1 MNIQGYTLLEHQI
14 LPELSSE
21 GYIWKHETSG
31 ARVFYLRNPKDSNKV
46 FCISFCTP
54 PEDDCG
60 IPHILEHSVLC
71 GSDKFPLKDPFIQLA
86 KGSLNTF
93 LNAMTYPD
101 KTMYPVA
108 SENDQDFLNL
118 MDVYMN
124 AVFFPNILKDPR
136 ILMQEGWHHE
146 ITDDLSQLSIKGV
159 VYNEMKGAF
168 SSPEDV
174 LFADIKKHL
183 YPDTPYTYESGGDPK
198 AIPDLTYERF
208 LDFYNAHY
216 SSSNSYIFIYGNGDM
231 EQHLTWLHEQY
242 LQHMEDSGSSYSIP
256 NQPAFA
262 APKTLQGTYSVT
274 SGEDTTD
281 KAYLSYN
288 TVYGQVTDPI
298 LYYASD
304 ILEYMLLETE
314 GAPLKKALVERNMG
328 EDIFGYND
336 NSLKQPTFGV
346 VVKNADPARTE
357 EFRAIVMDT
366 CKDIVEKGW
375 SREMLDGA
383 LNRFEFRLREG
394 DYGSSPTGLIYGI
407 TAMDSWL
414 HGENPMTLLHF
425 DSIFTELRKRAAEG
439 YFEELLQ
446 KMIIEN
452 PHALVYTLVPEPGMS
467 VRIDQEKQQELD
479 TYLASLTEEEKL
491 HLKAAKEDLLKHQQE
506 EETEEALNSVPIL
519 SLSDIP
525 REREKYPYDVYSLS
539 GNEALRYHGA
549 TNGIVYLKLLFP
561 MEHITAEDLPYVSLL
576 CDILGS
582 VDTSKYTYE
591 QLGNAVNFHTGGIGM
606 SIHTAEQSLDSYTP
620 FFKIIGKCLYKEY
633 PAMLELIREQ
643 LLESD
648 LSDKN
653 RMRELIAESCSRLEM
668 RIMNNGHSVAVSRAM
683 AGFSRSAAFKE
694 HIKGLKYYEVLKNI
708 NDHFEDCFEDL
719 KDTLM
724 RLIQSVF
731 RRNGLLIHF
740 THEESVDPQM
750 DAETVS
756 WLETIPSATTD
767 ANTNTTVIEYMPENL
782 GLLSSSQVQYVACA
796 GSFTEEYCG
805 SMQVL
810 RSILSLDY
818 LWNQVRV
825 VGGAYGCMTGVN
837 RLKLWYIVSYR
848 DPNLKETFDVYERAT
863 EYVENFNASRREMDK
878 YIIGTISNLSQ
889 PMSVSMK
896 GALTLDMYL
905 NHVTDADMQKVREEV
920 LETTPEDIR
929 RLAAPLKEA
938 LTSGHICVY
947 GNEEK
952 IRKHADLFDRLQ
964 ELV

>member
-1 MNIQGYTLLEHQI
+1 MNIKGYTLQDHQM

-21 GYIWKHETSG
+21 GYVWQHEKSG
-31 ARVFYLRNPKDSNKV
+31 ARVFYMKNPQDSNKV

-124 AVFFPNILKDPR
+124 AVFFPNILKDRR

-146 ITDDLSQLSIKGV
+146 ITDDLSSLSIKGV

-168 SSPEDV
+168 SSPEEV
-174 LFADIKKHL
+174 LFREIKQKL
-183 YPDTPYTYESGGDPK
+183 YPDTPYTYESGGDPA

-208 LDFYNAHY
+208 IDFYKKHY
-216 SSSNSYIFIYGNGDM
+216 AASNSYIFIYGDGDM
-231 EQHLTWLHEQY
+231 EEHLTWLDTHY
-242 LQHMEDSGSSYSIP
+242 LGCMENAQISYSLP
-256 NQPAFA
+256 EQPAFEQ
-262 APKTLQGTYSVT
+262 PVQRQGRYSVT
-274 SGEDTTD
+274 AHEDTKN

-288 TVYGQVTDPI
+288 TVFGQVTDPI

-314 GAPLKKALVERNMG
+314 GAPLKKALLDRSMG
-328 EDIFGYND
+328 EDVFGYND
-336 NSLKQPTFGV
+336 NSLLQPTFGI
-346 VVKNADPARTE
+346 VVKNADENRTD
-357 EFRAIVMDT
+357 EFTRVVTETCQEIVRN
-366 CKDIVEKGW
+366 GW
-375 SREMLDGA
+375 SREMLEGA

-394 DYGSSPTGLIYGI
+394 DYGSSPTGLIYCI
-407 TAMDSWL
+407 TAMDTWL
-414 HGENPMTLLHF
+414 HGKNPMDLLHF
-425 DSIFTELRKRAAEG
+425 DDIFKELRERAENG

-446 KMIIEN
+446 QMILEN
-452 PHALVYTLVPEPGMS
+452 PHTLIYTLVPEPGMTAR
-467 VRIDQEKQQELD
+467 VDEETQQALDQ
-479 TYLASLTEEEKL
+479 YLAGLSEDAKL
-491 HLKAAKEDLLKHQQE
+491 DIRAMNENLIQHQQE
-506 EETEEALNSVPIL
+506 PESEEALNSVPIL

-525 REREKYPYDVYSLS
+525 KEREPYPYDVYSLE
-539 GNEALRYHGA
+539 GAEAIRYHGS

-561 MEHITAEDLPYVSLL
+561 IAHIQEEKLPYVSLL

-582 VDTSKYTYE
+582 VDTQKRTYE
-591 QLGNAVNFHTGGIGM
+591 QMGNAVNFHTGGVAM
-606 SIHTAEQSLDSYTP
+606 SIHTAEPSRNQYMPYL
-620 FFKIIGKCLYKEY
+620 KVIGKCLYKEF
-633 PAMLELIREQ
+633 PAMLDLMREQ
-643 LLESD
+643 MLESVFTD
-648 LSDKN
+648 QN
-653 RMRELIAESCSRLEM
+653 RMRELIAECCSRLEM
-668 RIMNNGHSVAVSRAM
+668 RIMNNGHSLAVSRTM
-683 AGFSRSAAFKE
+683 ACFSRSAAFKE
-694 HIKGLKYYEVLKNI
+694 YIKGLKFYEVLKHLNENFDAEYENLVI
-708 NDHFEDCFEDL
+708 TLKALIEDL
-719 KDTLM
+719 FVRD
-724 RLIQSVF
+724 Q
-731 RRNGLLIHF
+731 LLVHL
-740 THEESVDPQM
+740 THEDAVDSAM
-750 DAETVS
+750 DEHLSSWIAALPVAGNADRTPVLVET
-756 WLETIPSATTD
+756 
-767 ANTNTTVIEYMPENL
+767 MPENL
-782 GLLSSSQVQYVACA
+782 GLLSSSQVQYVANA
-796 GSFTEEYCG
+796 GPFNAEYCG

-848 DPNLKETFDVYERAT
+848 DPNLKETLDVYEKAI
-863 EYVENFNASRREMDK
+863 EYVENFDASRREMDK

-889 PMSVSMK
+889 PMTVSMK

-905 NHVTDADMQKVREEV
+905 NQITDADMQKIREEV
-920 LETTPEDIR
+920 LETTAADIR
-929 RLAAPLKEA
+929 RLAEPLREA
-938 LTSGHICVY
+938 LTAGHLCVY

-952 IRKHADLFDRLQ
+952 IRKNAELFDRLQ